1 MTCAMLPA
9 GKNNPFYVV
18 LLAAGEGS
26 RMGYVP
32 KSLFRLEHETL
43 LARQIHALAAAGAI
57 EIILVTGYYHH
68 AIEAEAL
75 RIILDLKLADTQNQ
89 DLSTNSSEPS
99 APRMKVVRNP
109 KPEQGQQ
116 SSVKLGLRALQLL
129 RFSLLFQKDDSV
141 DLPIMVA
148 LADQPLMNADD
159 YRACIHAFHSR
170 PKDKSIV
177 YPIVAQSRGNPVVFC
192 PKTLQSV
199 LAGDQS
205 CKEYID
211 THSEYVH
218 QYLTENDHY
227 VFDLDETKDL
237 ERFLQ
242 RTGLIL
248 TPPAEL

>member
-32 KSLFRLEHETL
+32 KSLFRLENETL

-75 RIILDLKLADTQNQ
+75 RIILDPNLADTQNH
-89 DLSTNSSEPS
+89 DLDSKSSEPS
-99 APRMKVVRNP
+99 VPRIKVVRNP
-109 KPEQGQQ
+109 EPDQGQQ
-116 SSVKLGLRALQLL
+116 SSVELGLQALQLL
-129 RFSLLFQKDDSV
+129 CFSARFRKNDSV

-148 LADQPLMNADD
+148 LADQPLMKADD
-159 YRACIHAFHSR
+159 YRACIQAFHSR
-170 PKDKSIV
+170 PVNKSIV
-177 YPIVAQSRGNPVVFC
+177 YPIVAQRRGNPVVFC
-192 PKTLQSV
+192 PKTLHSV

-205 CKEYID
+205 CKDYID
-211 THSEYVH
+211 AHSEYVH

-248 TPPAEL
+248 TPPADL